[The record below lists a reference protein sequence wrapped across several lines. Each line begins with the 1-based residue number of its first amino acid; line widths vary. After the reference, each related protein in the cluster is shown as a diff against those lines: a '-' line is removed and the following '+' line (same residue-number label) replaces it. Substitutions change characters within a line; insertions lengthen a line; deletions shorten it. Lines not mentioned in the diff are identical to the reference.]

1 MSVDN
6 VQCPTPS
13 NVSRFPRSLSPVNK
27 SVQFTRTLKALK
39 KSQFEKSTT
48 SMINQ
53 CDQLNIFQFL
63 ISKKASFCVS
73 HILIFY
79 KSGEFNRSFKSFNDT
94 LLLFCFV
101 LFCSVLFCS
110 LDGNLQTLL
119 HIDHTVSRGR
129 VDA

>member
-1 MSVDN
+1 MSNN
-6 VQCPTPS
+6 VQCQS
-13 NVSRFPRSLSPVNK
+13 ISPLALLAVNK

-39 KSQFEKSTT
+39 KSQFDAEKSTT

-53 CDQLNIFQFL
+53 CEQLNIFQFL

-94 LLLFCFV
+94 LFCFVLFCFV
-101 LFCSVLFCS
+101 LFSSLLFCS

>member
-79 KSGEFNRSFKSFNDT
+79 KSGEFTRTLKALKKSQFAGEKSTTSMINQCEQLNIFQFLIT
-94 LLLFCFV
+94 NESQRKPL
-101 LFCSVLFCS
+101 SV
-110 LDGNLQTLL
+110 
-119 HIDHTVSRGR
+119 
-129 VDA
+129 